1 MRIGMIII
9 TFFLS
14 ACSVGNRQSAQTQT
28 YDFYKLYLISFSSLV
43 VENRPQLL
51 NQYVSADTLKRLNNI
66 ANIPEQEIVNSDYFT
81 YTQDYDPAWI
91 PALKVGKPQAMM
103 GSEVVDVWLGVENH
117 QSLHLQAWLREENGR
132 WKIYRVRDIT
142 DNFEHR
148 IFSYSK

>member
-1 MRIGMIII
+1 MRIGMILIAS
-9 TFFLS
+9 FLS
-14 ACSVGNRQSAQTQT
+14 ACCVANRQDSRTQA
-28 YDFYKLYLISFSSLV
+28 YDFYKSYLTSFSSSAS
-43 VENRPQLL
+43 ENRPQWL
-51 NQYVSADTLKRLNNI
+51 NQYVSTDTLNRLENI
-66 ANIPEQEIVNSDYFT
+66 AKIPEQEIVNSDYFT

-103 GSEVVDVWLGVENH
+103 SSEVVDVWLGVEDD

-148 IFSYSK
+148 IFSYRK